1 MKKKSLILIGFLL
14 IVVGLLIFVKSV
26 IDKKESVLQSPVLSE
41 PIKEKKKSIVQK
53 VFQTVVVA
61 EQARGRLKQIK
72 MLIKVATI

>member
-1 MKKKSLILIGFLL
+1 ML
-14 IVVGLLIFVKSV
+14 IVVGLLIFAKSV

>member
-1 MKKKSLILIGFLL
+1 LL
-14 IVVGLLIFVKSV
+14 IVVGLLIFAKSV